1 MISLQQDSLQFNSN
15 ISYNF
20 SGGNLSSD
28 AGLVVV
34 REFIEKIGLRTVL
47 QERFD
52 DDKNRTHKISS
63 VIEQLIYQNIA
74 GYHKDDAADSLRD
87 DPIFTRILGKEALAS
102 QPTISRVLNDFTQE
116 QIQAFN
122 EILEHLY
129 LMIHSQE
136 TKKQIILDLDSTN
149 VGTYGHQEDSEYIYH
164 YAATGYHPLML
175 FDGLTGDLMK
185 MVLRKG
191 SVYTSNGVQAF
202 LEPVI
207 SVLRAKYPQAEILVR
222 GDSGFAVPGLF
233 DLCEDYGIHY
243 LIRLKANP
251 VLHQL
256 SGDIKKD
263 FLALYQKDYT
273 QHHSFYDDFSY
284 RAKSWSRERRVVCK
298 VEREAG
304 NFVARSTYIITTL
317 DAPSQ
322 EVVKAYN
329 KRGTMEN
336 YIKEYKLD
344 FGCETLSHSK
354 FLANHAKAMILAIA
368 YNVVGAMKQKVF
380 PREHTTRRTLSI
392 RSMLIKFAC
401 RVVCHS
407 RKIVIKFC
415 SSYPEKDLFH
425 KILRRIHRLSFG

>member
-15 ISYNF
+15 ISYDF

-102 QPTISRVLNDFTQE
+102 QPTISRVMNDFTQE

-129 LMIHSQE
+129 LMNHSQE
-136 TKKQIILDLDSTN
+136 AKKQIILDLDSTN

-191 SVYTSNGVQAF
+191 SVYTSNGVQEF
-202 LEPVI
+202 LKPVI
-207 SVLRAKYPQAEILVR
+207 
-222 GDSGFAVPGLF
+222 SGFAVPGLF
-233 DLCEDYGIHY
+233 DLCEAHGIHY

-284 RAKSWSRERRVVCK
+284 QAKSWSRERRVVCK
-298 VEREAG
+298 VEQEAG

-380 PREHTTRRTLSI
+380 PQEHTTRRTLSI

-401 RVVCHS
+401 RVVCHA
-407 RKIVIKFC
+407 RKTVIKFC
-415 SSYPEKDLFH
+415 SSYPEKGLFH